1 MLSLSGF
8 ELYSR
13 WVPLLIEVT
22 TMGELSLGQ
31 PKAGRLIDVPF
42 AVLFYNYFDFE
53 GDRLMEFQL

>member
-1 MLSLSGF
+1 MYRALDG
-8 ELYSR
+8 R
-13 WVPLLIEVT
+13 LIEMT
-22 TMGELSLGQ
+22 TMGELSLGR